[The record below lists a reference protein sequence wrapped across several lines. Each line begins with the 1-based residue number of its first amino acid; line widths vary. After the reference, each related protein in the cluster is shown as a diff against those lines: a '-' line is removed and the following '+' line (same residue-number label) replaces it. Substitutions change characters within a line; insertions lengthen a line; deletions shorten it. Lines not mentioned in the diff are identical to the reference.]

1 MARQAILNLR
11 LLIIPIMFLIISLQ
25 LASGNI
31 FASSRSPDQDLKIQ
45 KAIEDT
51 NSANEVT
58 NNSIYA
64 KDMVFGDKNAKI
76 LLIEYFA
83 PTCAT
88 CRNYHLEVFPQ
99 IKSKYI
105 DSGKIAYVMREC
117 VGNRL
122 DLDASILARCKG
134 DTESYLKLIGWLL
147 KEQDLWAYRKDYRD
161 LLTKI
166 AKDHGL
172 TEPEYEACLANNGT
186 IGIFFNYARAVIRD
200 TDFIGTPSIYING
213 VLYNGEYSIEAISEL
228 IESMLTKREGNL
240 LRSPAQ

>member
-1 MARQAILNLR
+1 MNLR
-11 LLIIPIMFLIISLQ
+11 SLIISIVLLIIPLQ
-25 LASGNI
+25 LGKGNI

-83 PTCAT
+83 PTCVA

-105 DSGKIAYVMREC
+105 DTGKIAYVMREA
-117 VGNRL
+117 VGNRV

-134 DTESYLKLIGWLL
+134 NTGSYLKLIGGVTKGAGLVGL
-147 KEQDLWAYRKDYRD
+147 SQGLQRLAYKNSGRSWAY
-161 LLTKI
+161 
-166 AKDHGL
+166 
-172 TEPEYEACLANNGT
+172 GT
-186 IGIFFNYARAVIRD
+186 
-200 TDFIGTPSIYING
+200 
-213 VLYNGEYSIEAISEL
+213 
-228 IESMLTKREGNL
+228 
-240 LRSPAQ
+240 